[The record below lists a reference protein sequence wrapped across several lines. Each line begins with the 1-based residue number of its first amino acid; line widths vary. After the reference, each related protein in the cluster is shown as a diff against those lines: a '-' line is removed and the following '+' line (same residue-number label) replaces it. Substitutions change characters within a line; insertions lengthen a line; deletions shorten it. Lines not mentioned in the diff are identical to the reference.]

1 MKKKMYGNLREPG
14 SFMMPTLSNVH
25 ARLSQSPRSP
35 KRGKATKK
43 QESRNQAT
51 GTSLMINCPSE
62 ISYYSV
68 TNVIPGATRRKLSAA
83 RNSVA
88 LDKTNAGE

>member
-1 MKKKMYGNLREPG
+1 MKKKMYGSCREPG

-35 KRGKATKK
+35 IIGKAMKK
-43 QESRNQAT
+43 QESRNQPIRA
-51 GTSLMINCPSE
+51 SLMINCPSE

-68 TNVIPGATRRKLSAA
+68 PNAVAGATRRKLSAA

-88 LDKTNAGE
+88 LDMTNTVD